1 MTDNTTLYKT
11 SELEIA
17 AFLKA
22 RGHRLISSR
31 QDGRVVAFEFNGDAA
46 SDVGLYFE
54 GVEVSARDLFEAH
67 RSLRAL
73 IQQVREYAT
82 QTQATQTQI
91 RPENKSRESFHRR

>member
-1 MTDNTTLYKT
+1 MTTEKANETKYKT

-17 AFLKA
+17 SFLKA

-31 QDGRVVAFEFNGDAA
+31 QDGKVVIFDFNGDAA
-46 SDVGLYFE
+46 SDVELYFS

-73 IQQVREYAT
+73 IQQVREHST
-82 QTQATQTQI
+82 QTIQKI
-91 RPENKSRESFHRR
+91 GSEKSHESNH